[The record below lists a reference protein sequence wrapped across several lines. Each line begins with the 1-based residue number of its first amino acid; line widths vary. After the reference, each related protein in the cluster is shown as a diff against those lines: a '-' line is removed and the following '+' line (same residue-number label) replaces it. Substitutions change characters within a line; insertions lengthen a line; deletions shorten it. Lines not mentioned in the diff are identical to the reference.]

1 MSDGAPDL
9 YELIDETPSP
19 SSLPSRLYHL
29 EPVGIGTP
37 FIESLSSYVGRLA
50 AAHCVSTS
58 SLVRYEISPFL
69 SHTYMQPDKA
79 TSNSFRAAGAMN
91 GRCKTATEWV
101 DALTRLT
108 LRNDI
113 ISTTFL
119 PFSKIVPDRGLLK
132 RERSWCPCCLEDWKA
147 GCLPIYEPLLW
158 KVRYVM
164 ICPVHLVRLRSSC
177 PNCGKERP
185 HLEPQFIPGFCSRC
199 GHWLGSTVGTGFSEH
214 DLARF
219 LWTANSVGSLLALD
233 LPPEARPTR
242 KNIMTF
248 VDYLTTERTKGGMR
262 GLARLLKVSHTE
274 VMEWRHGECLPSFEH
289 LMRMSALFKIQLK
302 EVATMEFTSSKAECI
317 SQSGVTIDGERHD
330 KKPARIDW
338 EPIHA
343 YLAAIV
349 TGMEAPL
356 DMAAVAE
363 RFHCS
368 VSALYRE
375 FPALCQSAAMINT
388 EKKRMER
395 ERYYALIREEIVRKI
410 EADAEEGK
418 RPSKREL
425 YELVGGRGWKKE
437 QIISEIYQGNTRR
450 CPASGE

>member
-1 MSDGAPDL
+1 MSDGYPDV

-19 SSLPSRLYHL
+19 SPSPSRLYHL
-29 EPVGIGTP
+29 EPVGVGTP
-37 FIESLSSYVGRLA
+37 FVESLSSYVGRLA

-58 SLVRYEISPFL
+58 SLVRYEVSPLL

-101 DALTRLT
+101 DALTWLT

-119 PFSKIVPDRGLLK
+119 PFSEIVPDRGLLK
-132 RERSWCPCCLEDWKA
+132 RERAWCPCCFEEWKA

-185 HLEPQFIPGFCSRC
+185 HLEPQFVPGFCPRC
-199 GHWLGSTVGTGFSEH
+199 GNWLGSPVGTHFSEH

-219 LWTANSVGSLLALD
+219 LWTANSVGSLLALA

-242 KNIMTF
+242 NNIMTF
-248 VDYLTTERTKGGMR
+248 LDYLATERTKGGMR
-262 GLARLLKVSHTE
+262 ALARLLKVSHTE
-274 VMEWRHGECLPSFEH
+274 VIEWRHGECLPSFEH
-289 LMRMSALFKIQLK
+289 LLRMSALFKIPLK
-302 EVATMEFTSSKAECI
+302 EVATTEFSSSKSVDI
-317 SQSGVTIDGERHD
+317 SHADVTIEGERHD
-330 KKPARIDW
+330 KKPSRIDW
-338 EPIHA
+338 EPIRAH
-343 YLAAIV
+343 LAAIV
-349 TGMEAPL
+349 TGEEAPL

-363 RFHCS
+363 SFRCS

-375 FPALCQSAAMINT
+375 FPALCQSVTRIND

-395 ERYYALIREEIVRKI
+395 ERRYALIREEVAKKI

-418 RPSKREL
+418 RPRKKEL
-425 YELVGGRGWKKE
+425 YDLVGGRGWKKD
-437 QIISEIYQGNTRR
+437 QIISELCQGMLEVRT
-450 CPASGE
+450 S